1 MNFKCECNYIE
12 TFASL
17 TEAYGDATL
26 SRTMVFLS
34 GTKLSKEGR
43 ENAEDDRRSG
53 RPISSTNY

>member
-26 SRTMVFLS
+26 SRTMVYMWH
-34 GTKLSKEGR
+34 
-43 ENAEDDRRSG
+43 NAFK
-53 RPISSTNY
+53 